1 MSKKITE
8 CEVNSES
15 VDCGYHHHRLHSKHA
30 KAGNVALNLISNFI
44 DEISVLIFNISA
56 SVLFRILLKFINYL
70 LKSYTLNS
78 MNFSQVYIKN
88 LLLYVF

>member
-1 MSKKITE
+1 M
-8 CEVNSES
+8 C
-15 VDCGYHHHRLHSKHA
+15 
-30 KAGNVALNLISNFI
+30 LISNFI